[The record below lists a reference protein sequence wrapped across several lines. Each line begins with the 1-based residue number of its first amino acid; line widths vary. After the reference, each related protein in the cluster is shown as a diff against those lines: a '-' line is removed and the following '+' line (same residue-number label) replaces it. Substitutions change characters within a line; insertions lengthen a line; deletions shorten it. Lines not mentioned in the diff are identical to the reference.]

1 MPAVAKV
8 QIIFIF
14 TTYFTKKLVEK
25 LNKDI
30 LEVGYIRN
38 ASNNTQ
44 ILRVIG
50 RISGYVL
57 KNLLRLIFQI
67 YVLRI
72 LQIYGEGRRVWV
84 QTSSFWG
91 RIRP

>member
-30 LEVGYIRN
+30 LKVGYILN

-50 RISGYVL
+50 RIQ
-57 KNLLRLIFQI
+57 NINEDI
-67 YVLRI
+67 C
-72 LQIYGEGRRVWV
+72 
-84 QTSSFWG
+84 
-91 RIRP
+91 